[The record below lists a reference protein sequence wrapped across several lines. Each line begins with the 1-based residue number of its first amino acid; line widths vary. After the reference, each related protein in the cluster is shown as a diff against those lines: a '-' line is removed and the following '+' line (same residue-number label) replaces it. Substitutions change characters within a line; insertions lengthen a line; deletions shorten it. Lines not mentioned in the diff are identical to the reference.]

1 MERSGAWSPVV
12 RVFGFRHLFGIMRS
26 FYLIR
31 QPQTIYAVSRA
42 QRAVYKGR
50 VQAHSMVS
58 RRDKFEH

>member
-1 MERSGAWSPVV
+1 MERSRAWSPVV

-31 QPQTIYAVSRA
+31 QPLTIYAVSRA

-50 VQAHSMVS
+50 VQAHSVS
-58 RRDKFEH
+58 